1 MASGILGTADLLAT
15 TVTDVYAVPVDTLTS
30 MNINICNR
38 NSDSVLIRLA
48 LSATTGVQANS
59 EYIEYETSIEA
70 YGVLERTGV
79 VMQADTIVT
88 MYSDTANVS
97 VVVTGIEGS
106 TI

>member
-1 MASGILGTADLLAT
+1 MASGILGAVDLPAT
-15 TVTDVYAVPVDTLTS
+15 TVTDVYAVPLDTLTS

-38 NSDSVLIRLA
+38 NNVSVTIRLA
-48 LSATTGVQANS
+48 LSTTTGVQDVT
-59 EYIEYETSIEA
+59 EYMEYDTVIEA

-79 VMQADTIVT
+79 VMQAEKIVT
-88 MYSDTANVS
+88 AYSDTASVS

>member
-15 TVTDVYAVPVDTLTS
+15 TVTDVYTVPLDTLTS
-30 MNINICNR
+30 TNINICNR
-38 NSDSVLIRLA
+38 NNASVSIRLA
-48 LSATTGVQANS
+48 LSATTGVQDNA
-59 EYIEYETSIEA
+59 EYMEYDTIIEA
-70 YGVLERTGV
+70 YGVLERTGI
-79 VMQADTIVT
+79 VMQAEKIIT